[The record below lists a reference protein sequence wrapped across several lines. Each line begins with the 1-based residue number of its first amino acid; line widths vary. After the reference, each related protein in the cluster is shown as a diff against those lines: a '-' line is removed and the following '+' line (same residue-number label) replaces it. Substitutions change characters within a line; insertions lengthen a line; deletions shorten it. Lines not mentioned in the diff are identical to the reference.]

1 MLGRNHQNKP
11 NGFAQIVY
19 CVVELNLIIT
29 KYTTIRDS
37 WGIYR
42 ALSWSTSLPQ
52 VKRIAV
58 HDEYLSSHA
67 RLTGRT
73 RILGSHTVLK
83 VDERNTFTF
92 KNGTTHS
99 TTFLGNQAFCAGYLK
114 TVRSANLRL
123 VYLSLEFYNFTKRAQ
138 LRRLNPEL
146 NTNQWKCL
154 PHVRLIL
161 FSLAGP
167 KRPLWRPFTLQ
178 FPEKKQPS
186 VRYSVSWSIAGDIFC
201 LNTIQGSMAWFARF
215 SLLLSYS
222 LLSGF
227 LARSIWF
234 SSLYKS
240 EYQHSVCNGFGT
252 LFVSFYLFLL
262 FPGVTAGCI
271 LDFWS
276 FYC

>member
-1 MLGRNHQNKP
+1 M
-11 NGFAQIVY
+11 
-19 CVVELNLIIT
+19 
-29 KYTTIRDS
+29 
-37 WGIYR
+37 
-42 ALSWSTSLPQ
+42 
-52 VKRIAV
+52 
-58 HDEYLSSHA
+58 
-67 RLTGRT
+67 
-73 RILGSHTVLK
+73 
-83 VDERNTFTF
+83 
-92 KNGTTHS
+92 
-99 TTFLGNQAFCAGYLK
+99 
-114 TVRSANLRL
+114 
-123 VYLSLEFYNFTKRAQ
+123 YLSLGFYNFTKRAQ

-146 NTNQWKCL
+146 NTKQWKCL
-154 PHVRLIL
+154 PRVRLIL
-161 FSLAGP
+161 FSLAGL

-186 VRYSVSWSIAGDIFC
+186 VRYSLSWSIAGDIFC

-227 LARSIWF
+227 LAWSFWF

-240 EYQHSVCNGFGT
+240 EYRHSVCNGFAT